1 MTADLEVRRAYEADA
16 SGLRM
21 VPDAVARPR
30 DESDVIEVL
39 RGAIADRVP
48 VTVAGAQSS
57 TTGASIT
64 DRGVLLSM
72 RGCDRIIDIDAA
84 ARTARVQAG
93 ALVSDVKRAAA
104 DVGLTWAPDPTSE
117 AESTVGGAVACNAS
131 GPRTLWYGPTRRHV
145 RGLRVALADGRVL
158 DLRRAAVEKNTAG
171 YFVAQDPVDW
181 FIGSEGT
188 LGVVLEAELTLVPR
202 PAEVVGLAVPFAT
215 ECAALTFVAAARD
228 AGVLAARCIE
238 YFDAAAVEIAY
249 AAAGERAS
257 VGEGTR
263 MVYVEQAIEGD
274 ASREVVLDAWL
285 AVAEAH
291 AASVDA
297 IQVFEGEAALA
308 RARGMRHAVPA
319 TMNERGARAR
329 AAGGRKVSTDWAV
342 PHRALA
348 AAVASARAI
357 ADRAG
362 IAPAVTY
369 GHAGNGHPHQNYIAS
384 DAAELGRIEA
394 VVDATLRHVVS
405 VGGTI
410 AAEHG
415 IGKLKRRWLALQL
428 APVQLGVM
436 RALKRELDPDGRMAP
451 GNILSSADDGR

>member
-1 MTADLEVRRAYEADA
+1 VCGVITTDLDVRQAYEADA

-21 VPDAVARPR
+21 VPEAVARPA
-30 DESDVIEVL
+30 DESDVVEVL
-39 RGAIADRVP
+39 RRATADLVS

-72 RGCDRIIDIDAA
+72 RGWDRVVDIDPV

-104 DVGLTWAPDPTSE
+104 EFGLTWAPDPTSE

-158 DLRRAAVEKNTAG
+158 VVRRDVLEKNTAG
-171 YFVAQDPVDW
+171 YLAVQDPVDW
-181 FIGSEGT
+181 FVGSEGT
-188 LGVVLEAELTLVPR
+188 LGVVLEAELTLVPQ
-202 PAEVVGLAVPFAT
+202 PTGVVGLAVPFAS
-215 ECAALTFVAAARD
+215 ECTALQFVVAARE
-228 AGVLAARCIE
+228 AGALAPRCIE
-238 YFDAAAVEIAY
+238 YFDAAAVAIAQS
-249 AAAGERAS
+249 ADHGRLS
-257 VGEGTR
+257 VSDGR
-263 MVYVEQAIEGD
+263 CMVYVEQAVEGD
-274 ASREVVLDAWL
+274 VTRDGVLDGWL
-285 AVAEAH
+285 ALADARQ
-291 AASVDA
+291 AGVDD

-308 RARGMRHAVPA
+308 QARAMRHAVPA

-342 PHRALA
+342 PYHALP
-348 AAVASARAI
+348 AAVASVRAI
-357 ADRAG
+357 AEDAG
-362 IAPAVTY
+362 LQPAVTY
-369 GHAGNGHPHQNYIAS
+369 GHAGNGHPHQNYLAP
-384 DAAELGRIEA
+384 DAAALKTIEQ
-394 VVDATLRHVVS
+394 VIERTLRHVVS

-428 APVQLGVM
+428 SPVQLDVM
-436 RALKRELDPDGRMAP
+436 RALKRALDPSGLLAP
-451 GNILSSADDGR
+451 GNVM

>member
-1 MTADLEVRRAYEADA
+1 MCGVITTDLDVRQAYEADA

-21 VPDAVARPR
+21 VPEAVARPA
-30 DESDVIEVL
+30 DESDVVEVL
-39 RGAIADRVP
+39 RRATADLVS

-72 RGCDRIIDIDAA
+72 RGWDRVVDIDPV

-104 DVGLTWAPDPTSE
+104 EFGLTWAPDPTSE

-158 DLRRAAVEKNTAG
+158 VVRRDVVEKNTAG
-171 YFVAQDPVDW
+171 YLAVQDPVDW
-181 FIGSEGT
+181 FVGSEGT
-188 LGVVLEAELTLVPR
+188 LGVVLEADLTLVPQ
-202 PAEVVGLAVPFAT
+202 PTGVVGLAVPFAS
-215 ECAALTFVAAARD
+215 ECAALQFVVAARE
-228 AGVLAARCIE
+228 AGALAPRCIE
-238 YFDAAAVEIAY
+238 YFDAAAVAIAQS
-249 AAAGERAS
+249 ADHGRLS
-257 VGEGTR
+257 VSDGTC
-263 MVYVEQAIEGD
+263 MVYVEQAVEGD
-274 ASREVVLDAWL
+274 VTRDGVLDGWL
-285 AVAEAH
+285 ALADARQ
-291 AASVDA
+291 AGVDD
-297 IQVFEGEAALA
+297 IQVFEGQAALA
-308 RARGMRHAVPA
+308 QARAMRHAVPA

-342 PHRALA
+342 PYHALP
-348 AAVASARAI
+348 AAVASVRAI
-357 ADRAG
+357 AEDAG
-362 IAPAVTY
+362 LQPAVTY
-369 GHAGNGHPHQNYIAS
+369 GHAGNGHPHQNYLAR
-384 DAAELGRIEA
+384 DAAALATIEQ
-394 VVDATLRHVVS
+394 VVERTLRHVVS

-428 APVQLGVM
+428 SPVQLDVM
-436 RALKRELDPDGRMAP
+436 RALKRALDPSGLLAP
-451 GNILSSADDGR
+451 GNVM